1 MLDKSARV
9 CYNKYRKRK
18 KEGNKTMTMYKV
30 IVKLTDNR
38 QSVIKVTGD
47 RVLAFYLRKEYAKTY
62 KTVFVK
68 EVQY

>member
-1 MLDKSARV
+1 
-9 CYNKYRKRK
+9 
-18 KEGNKTMTMYKV
+18 MTMYKV
-30 IVKLTDNR
+30 IVKLADNR